1 MIRPSYRGGN
11 VPSSVLLN
19 STVVHRSTWVQEYF
33 AYPSSL
39 QALKSNYTFLYQI
52 RLPNR
57 LFDHTIFLNLLVL
70 IRPPLTYQYEQLYT
84 TKFSKFIQDASTS
97 TSRCSVLEYQLVNT
111 KFSFAH
117 GYSWC
122 KYLLPRV

>member
-1 MIRPSYRGGN
+1 MAKA
-11 VPSSVLLN
+11 V
-19 STVVHRSTWVQEYF
+19 E
-33 AYPSSL
+33 
-39 QALKSNYTFLYQI
+39 
-52 RLPNR
+52 NR
-57 LFDHTIFLNLLVL
+57 LGTTTEALSTGLALVDDLVYSRQPAQAFGPHEFLNLLVL

-84 TKFSKFIQDASTS
+84 TKFSKFIQDARTS